1 MKKEIFCT
9 ELLSDYILSDKL
21 RLLLPNSVNCRI
33 IRKFG
38 KRANQHTICKPR
50 FRKQFFR
57 PLKNWEYF
65 TQLIYCPMIAAL
77 LKIVA
82 VLKTFLCLLLGSRI
96 KE

>member
-33 IRKFG
+33 IREFG
-38 KRANQHTICKPR
+38 KRANQHKICKPS

-57 PLKNWEYF
+57 PLKVDILFNECGSF
-65 TQLIYCPMIAAL
+65 KNSGSPKNFPMLIANS
-77 LKIVA
+77 
-82 VLKTFLCLLLGSRI
+82 SRI